1 MILTA
6 DQTVL
11 VQSMKYSA
19 VVQLSNKNL
28 QRTAKSQGCTEY
40 AEVEDCIRMT

>member
-1 MILTA
+1 MMAA

-11 VQSMKYSA
+11 MQLIRYSA

-28 QRTAKSQGCTEY
+28 QGGVAAADSMLTVSCA
-40 AEVEDCIRMT
+40 RMT